1 MEACQFYNRRVNFIM
16 KGVSMPSEQ
25 LAEWKSI
32 WVIEGISKTLEAF
45 HNDLMVL
52 NDLVERSHFPLF
64 RAVELLSAAQ
74 FPVVS
79 LVHACQQ
86 FGL

>member
-1 MEACQFYNRRVNFIM
+1 MEACQFYNRWVNFIM

-45 HNDLMVL
+45 L
-52 NDLVERSHFPLF
+52 
-64 RAVELLSAAQ
+64 
-74 FPVVS
+74 
-79 LVHACQQ
+79 
-86 FGL
+86 